1 MLKKKEFSYPSA
13 DKKTKIHAVMWKPES
28 EIRAVLQI
36 CHGMV
41 EYIDR
46 YDRFASFL
54 AEQGFLVVG
63 NDHLGHGASVTSD
76 EEHGYFGHPDG
87 NRYVIADIHHL
98 RTAAQKKYPDVP
110 YFMLGHSM
118 GSFLL
123 RQYLT
128 LHGEGL
134 TAAIIMGTGS
144 QPRLILTAGKLICR
158 AIALF
163 RGWHFRS
170 DLVDGM
176 AFGGYNK
183 KFEPAR
189 TDNDWLT
196 KDSAIVDAYCA
207 DPWCTFQFTV
217 NGYYQMFTGIE
228 AAQKNVGSIPKDLPL
243 LIVSGAEDPVGNF
256 GKGVKEVYENCRE
269 AGIKDVSIKLYPDD
283 RHEILN
289 ETDYRTVYADLLKW
303 MEKYSAS

>member
-1 MLKKKEFSYPSA
+1 MKKKEFTYPSA
-13 DKKTKIHAVMWKPES
+13 DKKTEIHAVIWKPEG
-28 EIRAVLQI
+28 EVRAVLQI

-41 EYIDR
+41 EYIGR
-46 YDRFASFL
+46 YDRFACFL
-54 AEQGFLVVG
+54 ADQGFLVTG

-76 EEHGYFGHPDG
+76 DEHGYFGHPDG
-87 NRYVIADIHHL
+87 NKHVIADIHHL
-98 RTAAQKKYPDVP
+98 RKAAQKKYPDVP

-144 QPRLILTAGKLICR
+144 QPQMILAAGKLLCR
-158 AIALF
+158 TIALF
-163 RGWHFRS
+163 RGWHYRS
-170 DLVDGM
+170 NLVDGM

-189 TDNDWLT
+189 TRNDWLT
-196 KDSAIVDAYCA
+196 KDTSVVDAYCG
-207 DPWCTFQFTV
+207 DPWCIFQFTV
-217 NGYYQMFTGIE
+217 NGYCQMFIGIE
-228 AAQKNVGSIPKDLPL
+228 AAQKNVGRIPKDLPL
-243 LIVSGAEDPVGNF
+243 LIVSGADDPVGGF
-256 GKGVKEVYENCRE
+256 GKGVKEVYESCRK
-269 AGIKDVSIKLYPDD
+269 AGIRDVSLKLYPDD

-289 ETDYRTVYADLLKW
+289 ETDYQTVYDDLLGW
-303 MEKYSAS
+303 MGNYM